1 MRGRTRGACIDIGQ
15 SVTTAWVGGF
25 YRLSPSLPFA
35 LLLYCLIV
43 LAALD
48 YVMEINMRIGF

>member
-1 MRGRTRGACIDIGQ
+1 M
-15 SVTTAWVGGF
+15 TAWVGGF

-35 LLLYCLIV
+35 LRLYCLVV

-48 YVMEINMRIGF
+48 YVMEMNMKIDF